1 METIKACFTVYFEDP
16 FWVGIYERIYN
27 NKLEVCK
34 VTFGAEPKDYEVYQF
49 LLRNTYKLKFS
60 TPIDN
65 DIKNILTISNPK
77 RLKRKIEK
85 QLNTCVGVGTKS
97 QQALKLQREA
107 NRIVSKQKTRE
118 QIEAEK
124 QRKFELRQQKKK
136 DKHRG
141 K

>member
-1 METIKACFTVYFEDP
+1 METIKACFTVYFDDP
-16 FWVGIYERIYN
+16 FWVGIYERVYN

-49 LLRNTYKLKFS
+49 LLQNTYNLKFS
-60 TPIDN
+60 TPIEN

-77 RLKRKIEK
+77 RLRRKIEK
-85 QLNTCVGVGTKS
+85 QLNTCIRVGTKS

-107 NRIVSKQKTRE
+107 NKIVSKRKTRE
-118 QIEAEK
+118 QIEVEK
-124 QRKFELRQQKKK
+124 QREFELRQQKKK
-136 DKHRG
+136 DKHKG

>member
-1 METIKACFTVYFEDP
+1 MKEMTVEKAAVKKPPQKAKVTVEFTDGYEQRFTAAVLK
-16 FWVGIYERIYN
+16 IYER
-27 NKLEVCK
+27 
-34 VTFGAEPKDYEVYQF
+34 
-49 LLRNTYKLKFS
+49 
-60 TPIDN
+60 
-65 DIKNILTISNPK
+65 

-107 NRIVSKQKTRE
+107 NKIVSKRKTRE
-118 QIEAEK
+118 QIEVEK

-136 DKHRG
+136 DKHKG